1 MGELIA
7 PGFAGVESQLWIL
20 LIAMIRPGAAFIAA
34 PVFGAPAVPLQ
45 VRLIL
50 SLAVGIAALNS
61 VSISLPEGGIA
72 SFAGIGLVGGEVVAG
87 LALGFSLQIAY
98 AAAFVGGE
106 TIANAMGLGFA
117 SMVDPQSG
125 SATPVVGQ
133 FLSILATFLLLAMDG
148 HLMLIQFVID
158 SYRALPP
165 GGGLMPN
172 GAIHDLVWFGGSMFG
187 AGVTIALPVA
197 FALVLVQ
204 IVMAMLARSA
214 PSLNLFSVGLPATV
228 FAGLVL
234 LAIAAPVLAESI
246 TAALSSALDVAR
258 ALSGG

>member
-1 MGELIA
+1 MCGLIA
-7 PGFAGVESQLWIL
+7 PGFAGVEAQLCIL

-61 VSISLPEGGIA
+61 VSITLPAGGVA

-125 SATPVVGQ
+125 SSTPVVGQ

-214 PSLNLFSVGLPATV
+214 PALNLFSVGLPATV